1 MSESRLQS
9 VKRIEELNN
18 RFAEKLIEK
27 GIALSQEE
35 TYTSLIDKMAN
46 ETGNKTDKQLTSL
59 LNGSITEFTFPEE
72 LTYLREG
79 AFYACK
85 NLKSI
90 YVPDTITDTS
100 VRVFANCSN
109 LETIRIP
116 PVSTLKSYFCAQCTS
131 LKNVTLEEGTRQL
144 SSSAFQGCTAL
155 EAITLHGEVRTLGTS
170 LFQGCTSL
178 KTINI
183 PSKIYTIGTNTFK
196 DCTALEFVTIENGF
210 YKSGLNLS
218 ASTLYSVDT
227 IVGWFNALKD
237 RNNTTAATL
246 TIGATNIAKLT
257 EEQIAIATNKNWTI
271 A

>member
-1 MSESRLQS
+1 MVLESA
-9 VKRIEELNN
+9 KRIKELNLQLAN
-18 RFAEKLIEK
+18 TLNTKNVEA
-27 GIALSQEE
+27 SPEE
-35 TYTSLIDKMAN
+35 TTTSLI
-46 ETGNKTDKQLTSL
+46 NKVASIEAGKETDKQLVSL

-100 VRVFANCSN
+100 VRVFAYCSN

-116 PVSTLKSYFCAQCTS
+116 PNSVLKSYFCAQCTS
-131 LKNVTLEEGTRQL
+131 LKNVTLEEGTRYL

-155 EAITLHGEVRTLGTS
+155 ESIILPSKTATIGTT

-183 PSKIYTIGTNTFK
+183 PKTISTIGTNTFK
-196 DCTALEFVTIENGF
+196 GCTALEFVTIEDGF
-210 YKSGLNLS
+210 YKTGLDLS

-227 IVGWFNALKD
+227 IVGWFNALQD
-237 RNNTTAATL
+237 RSSLSTATL
-246 TIGATNIAKLT
+246 IIGATNIAKLT
-257 EEQIAIATNKNWTI
+257 EEQLAIATEKNWTI